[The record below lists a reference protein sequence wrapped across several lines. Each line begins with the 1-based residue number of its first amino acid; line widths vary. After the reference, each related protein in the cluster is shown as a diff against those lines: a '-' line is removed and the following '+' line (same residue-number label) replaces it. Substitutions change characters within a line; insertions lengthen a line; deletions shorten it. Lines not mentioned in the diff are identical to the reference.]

1 MVEDENEQLE
11 LVAVLTLVHVEGV
24 GEVMDIVTYHW

>member
-11 LVAVLTLVHVEGV
+11 LVTVLTLVREEGV

>member
-11 LVAVLTLVHVEGV
+11 LVAVLTLVHVEAV
-24 GEVMDIVTYHW
+24 GRLWTL